1 MASIN
6 SDTQVCGSEVKN
18 ELPILRQAPQSAGP
32 TRDHLLLMAAKGTSK
47 AEKEMRIKKFAQ
59 IIATGGRRSDCCRY
73 AAEKWGVDSRTV
85 DRYLAAAR
93 DQIRADWD
101 LERPQMIADLLS
113 QCSTLQL
120 EARKAKQY
128 HIALGAIN
136 TAAKLAQLCS

>member
-1 MASIN
+1 
-6 SDTQVCGSEVKN
+6 
-18 ELPILRQAPQSAGP
+18 
-32 TRDHLLLMAAKGTSK
+32 MAAKGTTQ
-47 AEKEMRIKKFAQ
+47 AETDLRIRKFAQ
-59 IIATGGRRSDCCRY
+59 IIANGGRRSDCCQY
-73 AAEKWGVDSRTV
+73 AAEKWGVDVRTV

-93 DQIRADWD
+93 DQMRADWD

-136 TAAKLAQLCS
+136 TAARLAKLVS

>member
-1 MASIN
+1 
-6 SDTQVCGSEVKN
+6 
-18 ELPILRQAPQSAGP
+18 
-32 TRDHLLLMAAKGTSK
+32 MAAKGTSK
-47 AEKEMRIKKFAQ
+47 AEKEMRIRQFVQ
-59 IIATGGRRSDCCRY
+59 IIANGGRRSDCLQY
-73 AAEKWGVDSRTV
+73 ASKKWGVTDRTADS
-85 DRYLAAAR
+85 YLAAAR
-93 DQIRADWD
+93 DQLKADWD